1 MSNNDDFAS
10 ELLEDARVRI
20 PYLGNATSEEIYEW
34 QLKRVFQLLSQ
45 EKVKETCPKDVYGWI
60 PKNESSQCKRCSISH
75 QMSAI
80 IRMQCW
86 QEWAFFEVEKDILRS
101 KKLSH

>member
-1 MSNNDDFAS
+1 MSNNEDFAS
-10 ELLEDARVRI
+10 ELIEDARVRI

-34 QLKRVFQLLSQ
+34 QLKRVFQLLS
-45 EKVKETCPKDVYGWI
+45 EVRVKETCPKDVHGWI
-60 PKNESSQCKRCSISH
+60 PKNESSQCERCSLNN

-86 QEWAFFEVEKDILRS
+86 QEWAFSEVENDILRFQ
-101 KKLSH
+101 KLAH